1 MRSVLFALTVSFFA
15 CGDNNAT
22 PTVDAAKGT
31 DGSMQHDAPG
41 VTTMASIPLPGFANG
56 LYWDSSASKLY
67 FTDKAGTNF
76 DSWTDAGG
84 VATVASLSAI
94 TAVNPGG
101 IVKLADGSFVT
112 PNFSTNDTMNGVIQ
126 INGSTATLLLDTK
139 NPTIR
144 SIGIAVDSSGTIQ
157 RAGFIKSSGAGYVVG
172 ATISG
177 ATLTD
182 NMNFTAVSGGGNNLG
197 KLVGI
202 VAESDGSLMISD
214 QTNNK
219 IWKVDSAGALTAF
232 ATYTH
237 PDLVAELPNGDFLTG
252 GGTSISRISATDG
265 TVTALTF
272 TGVTFTY
279 AGGMAYDEA
288 NHRLFIDDQTG
299 GSGDTLDIVPYS
311 P

>member
-1 MRSVLFALTVSFFA
+1 MRSVLFALTVSFLA

-22 PTVDAAKGT
+22 TVDAAKGA

-41 VTTMASIPLPGFANG
+41 VMTMASIPLPGAANG
-56 LYWDSSASKLY
+56 LYWDASASKLY

-101 IVKLADGSFVT
+101 ITKLADGSFVT
-112 PNFSTNDTMNGVIQ
+112 PNFSTNDTLNGVIQ
-126 INGSTATLLLDTK
+126 ISGSTATLLQDATYA
-139 NPTIR
+139 TDR
-144 SIGIAVDSSGTIQ
+144 SIGIAIDSAGTIQ
-157 RAGFIKSSGAGYVVG
+157 RVAFVKATTAGFVLASTITAGV
-172 ATISG
+172 
-177 ATLTD
+177 LTD
-182 NMNFTAVSGGGNNLG
+182 TITAMSGGGDNLG

-202 VAESDGSLMISD
+202 VAESDGSLLFSD

-219 IWKVDSAGALTAF
+219 IWKVDSVGALTAF

-237 PDLVAELPNGDFLTG
+237 PDLMALLPNGDFLTG

-265 TVTALTF
+265 TVTPLTF

-279 AGGMAYDEA
+279 AGGMAYDAA

-299 GSGDTLDIVPYS
+299 GSGDTLDIVPFT